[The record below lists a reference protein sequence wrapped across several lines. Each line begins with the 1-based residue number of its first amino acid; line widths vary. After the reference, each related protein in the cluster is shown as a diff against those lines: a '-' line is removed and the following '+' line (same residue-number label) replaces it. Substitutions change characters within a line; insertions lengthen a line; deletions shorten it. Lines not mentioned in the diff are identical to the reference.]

1 MSREAVTIN
10 GRVLLTAS
18 QVAEAIG
25 ASERWVQKAGKAG
38 LELPRPV
45 SVGRMKRWR
54 AMDIVAWLQAKGAG
68 VAS

>member
-10 GRVLLTAS
+10 GRVLLTS
-18 QVAEAIG
+18 EQVAEAIG
-25 ASERWVQKAGKAG
+25 TSKRWVERAGKAG

-45 SVGRMKRWR
+45 SVGSMKRWR
-54 AMDIVAWLQAKGAG
+54 AVDIVAWLQAKGAG